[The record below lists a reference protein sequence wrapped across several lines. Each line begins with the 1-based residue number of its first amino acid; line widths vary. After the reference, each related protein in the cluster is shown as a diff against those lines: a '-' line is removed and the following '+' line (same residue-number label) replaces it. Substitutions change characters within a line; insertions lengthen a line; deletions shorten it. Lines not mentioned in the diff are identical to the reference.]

1 MHGCAL
7 WLHMYI
13 AKRDVTVF
21 LFIHILRKRYFRV
34 VQYITSF
41 STVPRYTV
49 YVKGLALITVYESK
63 QRSSVRP
70 IYRTLHLYLH
80 DSDIQ
85 FRTVYV
91 QTK

>member
-13 AKRDVTVF
+13 AKRNVTVF
-21 LFIHILRKRYFRV
+21 LFIHIKRYFRV

-80 DSDIQ
+80 ECEIQ
-85 FRTVYV
+85 FCSVYT